1 MTATEIKIEDLFE
14 KDIRRDINGVIKV
27 DQEDERSVYTELD
40 EYVVTG
46 ESRKHFDTF
55 FRNYAAALEEPT
67 DRIGVW
73 ISGFFGSGKS
83 HFLKI
88 LSYLLANREVHG
100 KTALEFF
107 REKITD
113 PAIFANIEKAVTTGA
128 KDVILFNIDSKANTA
143 NKGDEQIV
151 NIFMRAFNDM
161 RGYLGDVF
169 WIADLEEDLEEKG
182 LYEAFKTKF
191 ELINGDPWEE
201 RRVTYGFEQDDIIEA
216 LENCGHMSKEA
227 ATRLF
232 ENDGAGYTFSVEK
245 FAKKLDKYCKSRGK
259 DHQIIFLVD
268 EVGQYIG
275 ENSELMLNLQTIVEE
290 LGTKLRGKAWVAV
303 TSQADIDTVTKE
315 HVKSYDFS
323 KIQGRF
329 NTRLGLTSANVDEV
343 IKKRILH
350 KKEEYRDVLASY
362 YAEKQTILRNL
373 LAFSNRAEIKVYKN
387 EDDFVNVYPFV
398 PYQFNLV
405 QKVFDR
411 IRETGFTG
419 KHLAKGERSMLSAF
433 KESTENYCENNVGM
447 LIPFHAFY
455 ETIEGFLDPIIART
469 ISHAR
474 KNDFLNDKDCE
485 LLEILFMIRSIPEIE
500 PNLDNLIVLSISSV
514 DENKLKLKER
524 IVESLRKLEDQNLI
538 NKSEDKYYFLTNE
551 EQEINKDIK
560 RVEIEEHQILEE
572 IHTMLYEQ
580 KQGICPAS
588 HKDYKFNRAIDNRE
602 KTVTGADLTIKFL
615 TPLSDQ
621 YNSKKGNQQS
631 LSGENLSNI
640 DSTDTLLFILPE
652 DELIDQIRS
661 YLKIEKYLKQNSSNR
676 NNVEIQNILSTK
688 QQNANSARAK
698 ALELVQKGVSDSRVF
713 VDNKEVIPEK
723 SSPKERIKEGLDL
736 LIQNVYNKAGYVIKD
751 YENDS
756 EVLRVLRS
764 DDLERFGVEGSEIN
778 RLALKEML
786 DYIQLKYG
794 RSGRVLLSDLKERF
808 MKKPYGWK
816 EMTISGLVAILY
828 LREEI
833 KLRYQSEYL
842 FNDASA
848 TAKHLTRRDE
858 ADKVVIEIREKTE
871 EEDLKAVK
879 KILNDLFE
887 KLSLPEKEGELYE
900 TAEKIFREELSAL
913 QVIEGRYEEE
923 GSFPGRVRIEAYRK
937 FLKEL
942 TENSDPSSFFRA
954 AALRK
959 TEFEELHA
967 DAEPVKNFF
976 NGSQVEI
983 FRRLAHKY
991 RDYSRNIQFLSKET
1005 RADIE
1010 EVNRILNMEEPYS
1023 QIRQLPVLKK
1033 RIEVAIQDAL
1043 SARKKEI
1050 RDNLDAVTKE
1060 LEREL
1065 SDEIFSDDFK
1075 ETVLRLFNV
1084 IERTIEDAEDCALV
1098 QSQVQIINSQRVEA
1112 YRQMD
1117 RERQTIREEQ
1127 KKNEYKTRPEALDN
1141 PGTPATKSVDHDT
1154 GAETKIVP
1162 PAAPQ
1167 RNTEVISNIAFFR
1180 CGKMLETEEDVEEYI
1195 TQLRE
1200 KLMGILKE
1208 KNIRV

>member
-1 MTATEIKIEDLFE
+1 
-14 KDIRRDINGVIKV
+14 
-27 DQEDERSVYTELD
+27 
-40 EYVVTG
+40 
-46 ESRKHFDTF
+46 
-55 FRNYAAALEEPT
+55 
-67 DRIGVW
+67 
-73 ISGFFGSGKS
+73 
-83 HFLKI
+83 
-88 LSYLLANREVHG
+88 
-100 KTALEFF
+100 
-107 REKITD
+107 
-113 PAIFANIEKAVTTGA
+113 
-128 KDVILFNIDSKANTA
+128 
-143 NKGDEQIV
+143 
-151 NIFMRAFNDM
+151 
-161 RGYLGDVF
+161 
-169 WIADLEEDLEEKG
+169 
-182 LYEAFKTKF
+182 
-191 ELINGDPWEE
+191 
-201 RRVTYGFEQDDIIEA
+201 
-216 LENCGHMSKEA
+216 
-227 ATRLF
+227 
-232 ENDGAGYTFSVEK
+232 
-245 FAKKLDKYCKSRGK
+245 
-259 DHQIIFLVD
+259 
-268 EVGQYIG
+268 
-275 ENSELMLNLQTIVEE
+275 
-290 LGTKLRGKAWVAV
+290 
-303 TSQADIDTVTKE
+303 
-315 HVKSYDFS
+315 
-323 KIQGRF
+323 
-329 NTRLGLTSANVDEV
+329 
-343 IKKRILH
+343 
-350 KKEEYRDVLASY
+350 
-362 YAEKQTILRNL
+362 
-373 LAFSNRAEIKVYKN
+373 
-387 EDDFVNVYPFV
+387 
-398 PYQFNLV
+398 
-405 QKVFDR
+405 
-411 IRETGFTG
+411 
-419 KHLAKGERSMLSAF
+419 
-433 KESTENYCENNVGM
+433 NVGM

-833 KLRYQSEYL
+833 KLRYHSEYL

>member
-1 MTATEIKIEDLFE
+1 MTAAEIKIEDLFE

-27 DQEDERSVYTELD
+27 DQEDEISVYTELD

-46 ESRKHFDTF
+46 ESLKHFDTF
-55 FRNYAAALEEPT
+55 FRNYTATLEEPT
-67 DRIGVW
+67 DKIGVW

-88 LSYLLANREVHG
+88 LSYLLANRAVQG

-113 PAIFANIEKAVTTGA
+113 PAIFANIEKAVTTGT

-161 RGYLGDVF
+161 RGYMGDVF
-169 WIADLEEDLEEKG
+169 WIAELEEDLEEKG
-182 LYEAFKTKF
+182 LYEPFKTEF
-191 ELINGDPWEE
+191 ERINGETWEE
-201 RRVTYGFEQDDIIEA
+201 RRVAYGFEQDDIIEA
-216 LENCGHMSKEA
+216 LANCGYMSREA

-232 ENDGAGYTFSVEK
+232 ENDGASYTFSVEK
-245 FAKKLDKYCKSRGK
+245 FAKKLDKYCKSKGK

-275 ENSELMLNLQTIVEE
+275 ENSELMLNLQTIVED
-290 LGTKLRGKAWVAV
+290 LGTKLQGKAWVAV

-315 HVKSYDFS
+315 NVKGYDFS

-329 NTRLGLTSANVDEV
+329 NTRLALTSANVDEV
-343 IKKRILH
+343 IKKRILN
-350 KKEEYRDVLASY
+350 KKEEYREVLASY

-373 LAFSNRAEIKVYKN
+373 LAFSNRAEIKIYKN
-387 EDDFVNVYPFV
+387 QEDFVNVYPFV

-469 ISHAR
+469 ISQAR
-474 KNDFLNDKDCE
+474 KNESLDEKDCE
-485 LLEILFMIRSIPEIE
+485 LLEILFMIRNIKEIE

-514 DENKLKLKER
+514 DEDKIKLKQR
-524 IVESLRKLEDQNLI
+524 IIESLKNLENQTLI

-551 EQEINKDIK
+551 EQEIDKDIK
-560 RVEIEEHQILEE
+560 RVEIENHQILEE
-572 IHTMLYEQ
+572 VHGMLYEQ

-588 HKDYKFNRAIDNRE
+588 HKDYKFNKAIDDRVKNIL
-602 KTVTGADLTIKFL
+602 GADLTIKFL

-631 LSGENLSNI
+631 LSGDNLSNI
-640 DSTDTLLFILPE
+640 DSTDTLLFVLPE
-652 DELIDQIRS
+652 DDLIDQIRS

-676 NNVEIQNILSTK
+676 NNVDIQNILSTK
-688 QQNANSARAK
+688 QQNAVSARAN
-698 ALELVQKGVSDSRVF
+698 AAELIQKGVSDSRVF
-713 VDNKEVIPEK
+713 VDNKEVTPGK

-736 LIQNVYNKAGYVIKD
+736 LIENVYNKAGYVTKD
-751 YENDS
+751 YETES

-764 DDLERFGVEGSEIN
+764 DDLEKFGVTGSDIN
-778 RLALKEML
+778 RLALKEVL

-808 MKKPYGWK
+808 TKKPYGWK
-816 EMTISGLVAILY
+816 DMTISGLVAILY
-828 LREEI
+828 
-833 KLRYQSEYL
+833 SEKRS
-842 FNDASA
+842 NSATSPNTCSMTADA
-848 TAKHLTRRDE
+848 TAKRLTRRDE
-858 ADKVVIEIREKTE
+858 ADKLVIEIREKTG

-879 KILNDLFE
+879 QILNDLFD
-887 KLSLPEKEGELYE
+887 KLSLPEKEGELYD
-900 TAEKIFREELSAL
+900 TAEKIFREELSVL
-913 QVIEGRYEEE
+913 QVIEGKYEEE
-923 GSFPGRVRIEAYRK
+923 GSFPGRAQIEAYRK

-942 TENSDPSSFFRA
+942 TENSDPSSFFRTA
-954 AALRK
+954 ASRK
-959 TEFEELHA
+959 TDFEKLHA

-976 NGSQVEI
+976 NGSQVDI

-991 RDYSRNIQFLSKET
+991 KDYSRNIQFL
-1005 RADIE
+1005 
-1010 EVNRILNMEEPYS
+1010 N
-1023 QIRQLPVLKK
+1023 
-1033 RIEVAIQDAL
+1033 
-1043 SARKKEI
+1043 
-1050 RDNLDAVTKE
+1050 
-1060 LEREL
+1060 ER
-1065 SDEIFSDDFK
+1065 
-1075 ETVLRLFNV
+1075 N
-1084 IERTIEDAEDCALV
+1084 
-1098 QSQVQIINSQRVEA
+1098 
-1112 YRQMD
+1112 
-1117 RERQTIREEQ
+1117 
-1127 KKNEYKTRPEALDN
+1127 
-1141 PGTPATKSVDHDT
+1141 KSSH
-1154 GAETKIVP
+1154 
-1162 PAAPQ
+1162 
-1167 RNTEVISNIAFFR
+1167 
-1180 CGKMLETEEDVEEYI
+1180 
-1195 TQLRE
+1195 
-1200 KLMGILKE
+1200 
-1208 KNIRV
+1208 

>member
-1 MTATEIKIEDLFE
+1 MVRVLNMTAAGIRIEDLFE
-14 KDIRRDINGVIKV
+14 KNIRRNINGVIKV

-46 ESRKHFDTF
+46 ESLKHFDIF
-55 FRNYAAALEEPT
+55 FRNYAAAMEEPT

-88 LSYLLANREVHG
+88 LSYLLANREVRG
-100 KTALEFF
+100 KTALELF

-113 PAIFANIEKAVTTGA
+113 PAILANIEKTVTTGT

-182 LYEAFKTKF
+182 LYEPFKTEF
-191 ELINGDPWEE
+191 ERINGESWEE
-201 RRVTYGFEQDDIIEA
+201 RRVAYGFEQDYIIEA
-216 LENCGHMSKEA
+216 LANCGYMSREA

-232 ENDGAGYTFSVEK
+232 EVDGAGNTFSVEI
-245 FAKKLDKYCKSRGK
+245 FAKKLDNYCKSRGE

-275 ENSELMLNLQTIVEE
+275 ENSKLMLNLQSIVEE
-290 LGTKLRGKAWVAV
+290 LGSKLQGKVWVAV

-315 HVKSYDFS
+315 HVKGNDFS

-343 IKKRILH
+343 IKKRILD
-350 KKEEYRDVLASY
+350 KKEEYREVLASY

-373 LAFSNRAEIKVYKN
+373 LAFSNRAEIKVYRN
-387 EDDFVNVYPFV
+387 EEDFVNIYPFV

-433 KESTENYCENNVGM
+433 KESTENYCENNVGL

-469 ISHAR
+469 ISQAR
-474 KNDFLNDKDCE
+474 ENELLDNDDCE
-485 LLEILFMIRSIPEIE
+485 LLEILFMIRNIKEIE

-514 DENKLKLKER
+514 DEDKIKLKQR
-524 IVESLRKLEDQNLI
+524 IIGSLQRLEEQTLI
-538 NKSEDKYYFLTNE
+538 NKSEDRYYFLTNE
-551 EQEINKDIK
+551 EQEIDKEIK
-560 RVEIEEHQILEE
+560 RIGIEEHQILDE
-572 IHTMLYEQ
+572 IHGMLYDQ
-580 KQGICPAS
+580 KQGVCPAS
-588 HKDYKFNRAIDNRE
+588 HKDYRFNRAIDDRV
-602 KTVTGADLTIKFL
+602 KSVSGADLTIKFL

-652 DELIDQIRS
+652 DELIDQIRF

-688 QQNANSARAK
+688 QQNANSARTK
-698 ALELVQKGVSDSRVF
+698 AEQIILQGVSESRVF
-713 VDNKEVIPEK
+713 VDNKEVTPEK

-736 LIQNVYNKAGYVIKD
+736 LIKNVYSKAGYITKD
-751 YENDS
+751 YENES
-756 EVLRVLRS
+756 EVLKILRS
-764 DDLERFGVEGSEIN
+764 DDLERFGVEDSDIN
-778 RLALKEML
+778 RLALKEVL
-786 DYIQLKYG
+786 DYIQIKSG
-794 RSGRVLLSDLKERF
+794 RSGRVLLSDLKDRF
-808 MKKPYGWK
+808 TKKPYGWK
-816 EMTISGLVAILY
+816 EMTISGLVATLY

-842 FNDASA
+842 LKDPEA
-848 TAKHLTRRDE
+848 TAKHLTRRDD
-858 ADKVVIEIREKTE
+858 ADKLLIEIREKTG
-871 EEDLKAVK
+871 EEDLKTVK
-879 KILNDLFE
+879 LILKDLFE
-887 KLSLPEKEGELYE
+887 KLSLPEKEGELFE
-900 TAEKIFREELSAL
+900 TAKGIFQKELSGL
-913 QVIEGRYEEE
+913 QVIEGKYEEE
-923 GSFPGRVRIEAYRK
+923 GSFPGRTPIETYRK

-942 TENSDPSSFFRA
+942 TGNSDPSAFLRA
-954 AALRK
+954 VASRK
-959 TEFEELHA
+959 IEFEELHA

-983 FRRLAHKY
+983 FRRLAHNY
-991 RDYSRNIQFLSKET
+991 RDYSRNIQFLSEET

-1010 EVNRILNMEEPYS
+1010 EVNRILNLEEPYS
-1023 QIRQLPVLKK
+1023 QIRHLPVLEKK
-1033 RIEVAIQDAL
+1033 IEASIQEAL
-1043 SARKKEI
+1043 SAQKKEV
-1050 RDNLDAVTKE
+1050 RESLGLVTKE
-1060 LEREL
+1060 LEKDL
-1065 SDEIFSDDFK
+1065 SDEKFSDDFREK
-1075 ETVLRLFNV
+1075 ALGLFNV
-1084 IERTIEDAEDCALV
+1084 VKRTVEDAEDCALV
-1098 QSQVQIINSQRVEA
+1098 QSQFSMINSLRVEA
-1112 YRQMD
+1112 YRQID
-1117 RERQTIREEQ
+1117 LERQTIRE
-1127 KKNEYKTRPEALDN
+1127 RPPEIPYGRSTDN
-1141 PGTPATKSVDHDT
+1141 PGQT
-1154 GAETKIVP
+1154 GGRYVSPQVP
-1162 PAAPQ
+1162 PVPQ
-1167 RNTEVISNIAFFR
+1167 RTTRVINKLSFFKSE
-1180 CGKMLETEEDVEEYI
+1180 KMLESEADIEEYL
-1195 TQLRE
+1195 TQLKG
-1200 KLMGILKE
+1200 KLATILKE
-1208 KNIRV
+1208 ENIRI